1 MHASKLL
8 LCLSLTVCAL
18 SFGADTEVNPVRR
31 QPPEAAE
38 ADVQKVIV
46 KFREE
51 SLDVAARQSSTTQAQ
66 SGKDRAVAV
75 GSTRRPDAQGI
86 A

>member
-1 MHASKLL
+1 MFAPKLL

-31 QPPEAAE
+31 QRPEAAE
-38 ADVQKVIV
+38 ADVQKLIV

-51 SLDVAARQSSTTQAQ
+51 SLDVATRQGSMKRSGLGEKSGQLQSLNARA
-66 SGKDRAVAV
+66 
-75 GSTRRPDAQGI
+75 
-86 A
+86 